1 MTLTCRVLKLCRA
14 QYYRWLAEPVTEAEK
29 VRNRRVAA
37 LWAAHADDP
46 QAGYRYLRDAAE
58 EAGVVMSERTAWR
71 LLDTH
76 TWVNREEL
84 TIAIITWIEHRYHR
98 QRRQQRLGRLTPI
111 EYEIINAKAAIQAA

>member
-46 QAGYRYLRDAAE
+46 QAGGHRPVELIAAHIWLTACQASLPKRLRAPTYFHSAT
-58 EAGVVMSERTAWR
+58 TAR
-71 LLDTH
+71 
-76 TWVNREEL
+76 
-84 TIAIITWIEHRYHR
+84 IILEKRS
-98 QRRQQRLGRLTPI
+98 LK
-111 EYEIINAKAAIQAA
+111 EIHPLFL